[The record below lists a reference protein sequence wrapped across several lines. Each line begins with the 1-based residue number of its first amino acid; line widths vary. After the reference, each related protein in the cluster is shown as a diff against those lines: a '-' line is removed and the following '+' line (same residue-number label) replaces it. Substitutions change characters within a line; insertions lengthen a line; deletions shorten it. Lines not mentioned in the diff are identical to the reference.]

1 MKIYHLFLLSFTV
14 FPINSFAQ
22 NSLEGFNKLDQKQL
36 NLTEVD
42 FEKDA
47 KAVILDEVGSMTINE
62 SYYSLIVKKR
72 IKILNKSAFDIGD
85 VLIPYYRYN
94 NIEEITNVKAQT
106 IILENGE
113 YKNFPIEVKDIYNI
127 NLSSL
132 YNAIKF
138 ALPNIQIGSIIEYQY
153 TKIGRNIFSINA
165 WDFQHDFPTLSSR
178 FSLNINANYNYK
190 NFLIGNKLISKYKDK
205 NDKSKVSYWHI
216 YDIPSFK
223 DIKYVYNNKSATEN
237 IILQLSGYKTVNG
250 KKYEINNWADLKNKL
265 IKNNDIVQNPTTI
278 KKYNKSIPNEANDK
292 ETLDLVIN
300 QFKKDFK
307 WNNIRGIYANKNQKD
322 ILDSHYGS
330 IADLNILLNSI
341 LKNKGFN
348 CELILLSS
356 RENGKIFDEF
366 PNLDQF
372 DYLVN
377 IVTLKDGTNYVINAA
392 DIPENTYV
400 FAPLTLFNDH
410 GLILDKGSTVS
421 FIKLNQFISENSV
434 EFTYKFTDKDIIEN
448 RLDVF
453 NGYFYDQ
460 DFDDSKN
467 LINQYVKSPLNVYDD
482 EIGNKIEF
490 VGEKYTVKN
499 KSRSALEANNF
510 HMIENPMEHFIS
522 AYTFNEKDRTNK
534 IEFNFP
540 YYIKVMVKVDVPK
553 DYEVL
558 GKNDFKA
565 VVKEGE
571 GLIYSQAVAQKEN
584 NLQIL
589 YEFYIGNAVHEANEY
604 DKLKTFFES
613 VQKEISKQIT
623 LKKK

>member
-14 FPINSFAQ
+14 FSINSFAQ
-22 NSLEGFNKLDQKQL
+22 KSLSGFDKLSQKQL
-36 NLTEVD
+36 NLIEVSFD
-42 FEKDA
+42 KDA
-47 KAVILDEVGSMTINE
+47 SAVVLDEVGSMTIN
-62 SYYSLIVKKR
+62 SGNYVLNVKKR
-72 IKILNKSAFDIGD
+72 IKILKQSAFDEGNIS
-85 VLIPYYRYN
+85 ISYYSKN
-94 NIEEITNVKAQT
+94 NIESVSNVKAQT
-106 IILENGE
+106 INLENGE
-113 YKNFPIEVKDIYNI
+113 YKSYPINSKDVFDTNI
-127 NLSSL
+127 NEY
-132 YNAIKF
+132 YNAVKF
-138 ALPNIQIGSIIEYQY
+138 ALPNVQVGSIIEYQY
-153 TKIGRNIFSINA
+153 TVISKSLFSIDA
-165 WDFQHDFPTLSSR
+165 WDFQHDLPTLSSK
-178 FSLNINANYNYK
+178 FSLNINANYDYK
-190 NFLIGNKLISKYKDK
+190 NLLIGKKLVSKYKG
-205 NDKSKVSYWHI
+205 KSKITTWEI
-216 YDIPSFK
+216 FDIPSFN
-223 DIKYVYNNKSATEN
+223 DIKYVYNKKSASDRL
-237 IILQLSGYKTVNG
+237 ILQLAGYQTGNG
-250 KKYEINNWADLKNKL
+250 YENAIEKWTDLKKELKENNELKLNPAVVKKYTE
-265 IKNNDIVQNPTTI
+265 T
-278 KKYNKSIPNEANDK
+278 IPNGANDK

-307 WNNIRGIYANKNQKD
+307 WNNFRGIYASKTQRD
-322 ILDSHYGS
+322 ILDSRTAN

-341 LKNKGFN
+341 LKNKGFQT
-348 CELILLSS
+348 ELVLLSS
-356 RENGKIFDEF
+356 RDNGKIFTSF
-366 PNLDQF
+366 PYLDQF
-372 DYLVN
+372 DYIVN
-377 IVTLKDGTNYVINAA
+377 YVILENGSNFVINAA
-392 DIPENTYV
+392 DIAENTYL
-400 FAPLTLFNDH
+400 FAPLSLFNDY
-410 GLILDKGSTVS
+410 GFVLDKGTKEN
-421 FIKLNQFISENSV
+421 FIGLNQFVSENSV
-434 EFTYKFTDKDIIEN
+434 EFTYKFTDNDIVEN
-448 RLDVF
+448 RLDIF

-482 EIGNKIEF
+482 EKGNDIEF

-589 YEFYIGNAVHEANEY
+589 YEFYIGNAVYEANEY